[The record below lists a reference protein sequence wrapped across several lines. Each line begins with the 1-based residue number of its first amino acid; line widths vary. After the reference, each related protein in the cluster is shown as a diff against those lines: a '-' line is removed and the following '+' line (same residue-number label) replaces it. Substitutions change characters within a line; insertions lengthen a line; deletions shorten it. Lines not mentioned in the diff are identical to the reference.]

1 MIEDDANNSLAFIPL
16 RTLCNL
22 KILISIS
29 LCNLCCLVP
38 IIDLY
43 FKDKNAQFEGYVIC
57 TGKFETVQK

>member
-22 KILISIS
+22 YCLISIS